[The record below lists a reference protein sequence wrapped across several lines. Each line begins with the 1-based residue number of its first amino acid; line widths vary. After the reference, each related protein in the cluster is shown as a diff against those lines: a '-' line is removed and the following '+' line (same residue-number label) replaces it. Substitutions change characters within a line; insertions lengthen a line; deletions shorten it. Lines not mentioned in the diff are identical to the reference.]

1 MAVDTIALCTP
12 QNAMRTA
19 TAPPNIV
26 FVGTPAVQSLAFD
39 DTTDETEYWLGWMPE
54 DYGSG
59 GLTVEIL
66 WTIESTSGNN
76 FGAEVGFARLEDGVT
91 DLDAPGFA
99 ANNVDA
105 WEHNGASGVVNQ
117 DAITFTNGADMDSI
131 GAGEFFL
138 VRLVRDASVG
148 TDLTGDVLVLGMVIR
163 ET

>member
-1 MAVDTIALCTP
+1 
-12 QNAMRTA
+12 
-19 TAPPNIV
+19 
-26 FVGTPAVQSLAFD
+26 LAFD
-39 DTTDETEYWLGWMPE
+39 PDTDQTEYWLEWMPE

-66 WTIESTSGNN
+66 WTVESTSGDN

-117 DAITFTNGADMDSI
+117 GTITFSNGADMDNVE
-131 GAGEFFL
+131 AGEFFL
-138 VRLVRDASVG
+138 VRLVRNASVG
-148 TDLTGDVLVLGMVIR
+148 TDLTDDVLVLGMVIR